1 MNLWRRIMAENRTLL
16 SQDEIDALVSFLQNQ
31 QSDNSEAV
39 SIGDVLDQSSIDKLV
54 DIIRFNNNHGI
65 FLNADTTAAALS
77 AGNVDIIGP
86 DGNAISKENCELIC
100 KLADNGMAELYCS
113 DKNSSALYRIAPE
126 SLSQRKHVS
135 EGKAWGRAVSPRH
148 FNKVANLF
156 RLDYSQD
163 TYKAV
168 CDRFA
173 EVMYGGSGSD
183 VAKMYF
189 PIEG

>member
-1 MNLWRRIMAENRTLL
+1 MAENRTLL

-31 QSDNSEAV
+31 QGGSTEAV

-65 FLNADTTAAALS
+65 YLNADTTAQALS
-77 AGNVDIIGP
+77 AGNVDITAS
-86 DGNAISKENCELIC
+86 DGTVVNKEKCELVCRISG
-100 KLADNGMAELYCS
+100 AGMAELFCRDKDS
-113 DKNSSALYRIAPE
+113 DELYPIAPE
-126 SLSQRKHVS
+126 SLSQRKYVK

-156 RLDYSQD
+156 RLNYSQD

-168 CDRFA
+168 TDRFA
-173 EVMYGGSGSD
+173 EVMYGGGSQD
-183 VAKMYF
+183 VARIYF

>member
-1 MNLWRRIMAENRTLL
+1 MAENRTLL

-31 QSDNSEAV
+31 KSDQLEPV

-65 FLNADTTAAALS
+65 LLNADTTAAALS
-77 AGNVDIIGP
+77 AGNADIIAP
-86 DGNAISKENCELIC
+86 DGATVDKSECELIC
-100 KLADNGMAELYCS
+100 NISDSGMAELFC
-113 DKNSSALYRIAPE
+113 KNRNTSEMYRIAPE

-135 EGKAWGRAVSPRH
+135 EGKAWGRAISPRH

-156 RLDYSQD
+156 RIDYSKE

-168 CDRFA
+168 TDRFA
-173 EVMYGGSGSD
+173 EVMYGAGESD
-183 VAKMYF
+183 VARIYF